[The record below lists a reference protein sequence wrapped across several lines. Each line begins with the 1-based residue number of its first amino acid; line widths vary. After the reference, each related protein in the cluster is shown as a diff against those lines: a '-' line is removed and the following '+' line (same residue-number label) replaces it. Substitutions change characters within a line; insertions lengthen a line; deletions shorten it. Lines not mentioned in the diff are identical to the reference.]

1 MITMIRKDLTIL
13 LDLYDKIHHIN
24 LEYYSDYLIKKKKTK
39 INLNNLKK
47 NNKNTISLF
56 KCNQFLKK
64 LEIYESELMNLVQYY
79 VALNIERH
87 IIHLLY
93 FLKLENIYY
102 EKNFSYKT
110 TINLYSYVKTNYI
123 SKNLY
128 NNIKIFNK
136 ILDKVF
142 NKVSFLKYSLQ
153 QTYNLVE
160 NNKVKIYN
168 LNLLLNSKNSEN
180 KITSENLESLEK
192 KNIILKLEMKLLE
205 EKINL
210 IL

>member
-1 MITMIRKDLTIL
+1 MIRKDLTIL
-13 LDLYDKIHHIN
+13 LDLYDKIYHIN
-24 LEYYSDYLIKKKKTK
+24 LEYYSDYLIKKKEKR
-39 INLNNLKK
+39 INLNNFKK
-47 NNKNTISLF
+47 NNKNNIPLF
-56 KCNQFLKK
+56 KCYQFFKK
-64 LEIYESELMNLVQYY
+64 LEIYESELINLVQYY

-87 IIHLLY
+87 IIDLLY
-93 FLKLENIYY
+93 FLKLENIYH

-110 TINLYSYVKTNYI
+110 TINLYSYIKSNYI

-136 ILDKVF
+136 ISDKVF

-168 LNLLLNSKNSEN
+168 LNTLLNSKDSEN
-180 KITSENLESLEK
+180 KITSLILENLEK
-192 KNIILKLEMKLLE
+192 KNKVLKSEMKLLE